1 MASTADGEAQV
12 ATTCRRLPSRSWAP
26 ATLVDEVEAAPP
38 PAEAVEALDK
48 AWQMQFAAMRRAIAE
63 EMDAPEPEDAFSQGA
78 LAAYNH
84 VLSFWPT
91 APVSGAAALPTSPPA
106 LDVERSTAGIARA
119 ALDMEHWPT
128 HGRRIERRARHAC
141 ATRWHQP
148 PSTPASRSSPRSAE
162 RQHLIDCAAYSP
174 CVSYAV
180 ARPALR
186 TWHEPRP

>member
-1 MASTADGEAQV
+1 MLLKRVAAQ
-12 ATTCRRLPSRSWAP
+12 
-26 ATLVDEVEAAPP
+26 AAPP

-106 LDVERSTAGIARA
+106 LDEQ
-119 ALDMEHWPT
+119 ALIEH
-128 HGRRIERRARHAC
+128 H
-141 ATRWHQP
+141 
-148 PSTPASRSSPRSAE
+148 
-162 RQHLIDCAAYSP
+162 
-174 CVSYAV
+174 
-180 ARPALR
+180 
-186 TWHEPRP
+186 